1 MILCLTIIF
10 FYYHLNENF
19 PADEVVKAVENHDYE
34 TFCSVQKEWG
44 EFYMPNK
51 FFRGDK
57 EIEINEDTFNTI
69 DYAEYEC
76 G

>member
-1 MILCLTIIF
+1 
-10 FYYHLNENF
+10 
-19 PADEVVKAVENHDYE
+19 
-34 TFCSVQKEWG
+34 
-44 EFYMPNK
+44 MPNK